1 MADDVT
7 EGATPDAEE
16 VKTEVAQA
24 AQADAGTVEVAAEA
38 PTVPTEEV
46 ATEAAP
52 VVKRKRYGNAPQR
65 ELWTKAEKAKL
76 TKLAVRFALTFPT
89 QSVGAELTRFVIE
102 CHRETFGEEP
112 RCQCDSVVKDAAIRL
127 TVKRPDWLALAG
139 QLRETIDKEQ
149 TADNEEER

>member
-24 AQADAGTVEVAAEA
+24 AQADAGTVEVA
-38 PTVPTEEV
+38 
-46 ATEAAP
+46 TEAAP

-76 TKLAVRFALTFPT
+76 AKLAVRFALTFPT